1 MNKKTNVTVVTIAI
15 FVATFMSAVEG
26 TIVST
31 AMPTIVGDLKG
42 VSIMNWVFSIFLLTN
57 ALATPI
63 YGKLADRIG
72 RKPVFLFG
80 LIVFVIG
87 STMSGLSNSMGS

>member
-1 MNKKTNVTVVTIAI
+1 MKNKPTNVVLVTIAL

-31 AMPTIVGDLKG
+31 AMPTIVGELHG
-42 VSIMNWVFSIFLLTN
+42 VTLMNWIFSIYLLTN
-57 ALATPI
+57 SLATPI
-63 YGKLADRIG
+63 YGKLSDRIG

-80 LIVFVIG
+80 LAVFTFG
-87 STMSGLSNSMGS
+87 SMMSGLSN